1 MGRIITSRVLLYGC
15 NNPHDRQCPCMA
27 SPRLLDQIRIT
38 ARLKHF
44 SIRTEKAYVRWAR
57 RFILFH
63 HKRHPSEMAEPQIRQ
78 FLGHLAVDRKVSAS
92 TQTVAPSALLFLYR
106 EVLKLNLPN
115 IDQIER
121 ARPHK
126 HLPVVFSRTRSA
138 ISSPTSRE
146 LTSCLQTF
154 FTAAS
159 AFRKHFAC
167 ALRTSFPA
175 KSDHYPRRQRWPRSG
190 SCCYK
195 CLMELVEPR
204 GIEPLTS

>member
-1 MGRIITSRVLLYGC
+1 
-15 NNPHDRQCPCMA
+15 MA

-115 IDQIER
+115 IDQID
-121 ARPHK
+121 
-126 HLPVVFSRTRSA
+126 RTGP
-138 ISSPTSRE
+138 SP
-146 LTSCLQTF
+146 
-154 FTAAS
+154 
-159 AFRKHFAC
+159 
-167 ALRTSFPA
+167 
-175 KSDHYPRRQRWPRSG
+175 
-190 SCCYK
+190 
-195 CLMELVEPR
+195 
-204 GIEPLTS
+204 

>member
-1 MGRIITSRVLLYGC
+1 
-15 NNPHDRQCPCMA
+15 MA

-78 FLGHLAVDRKVSAS
+78 FLAHLAVDRKVSAS

-115 IDQIER
+115 IDKIER
-121 ARPHK
+121 ARPISTCQWS
-126 HLPVVFSRTRSA
+126 SRERRSA

-146 LTSCLQTF
+146 LTSCLQT
-154 FTAAS
+154 S
-159 AFRKHFAC
+159 
-167 ALRTSFPA
+167 LW
-175 KSDHYPRRQRWPRSG
+175 RRRPHSG
-190 SCCYK
+190 S
-195 CLMELVEPR
+195 
-204 GIEPLTS
+204 TSLAR